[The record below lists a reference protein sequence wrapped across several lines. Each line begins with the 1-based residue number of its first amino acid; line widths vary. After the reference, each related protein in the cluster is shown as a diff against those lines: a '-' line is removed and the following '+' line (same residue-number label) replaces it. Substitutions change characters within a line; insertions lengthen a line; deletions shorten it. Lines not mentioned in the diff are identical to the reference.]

1 LLKVRA
7 KITFIPNSVK
17 DKSKPI
23 LTGKYA
29 FRPNHKFNFYKD
41 GFFIGQVMLN
51 RDDAIYFGDVRVV
64 EVWFIDE
71 FGVLRDNLKVG
82 TKWEL
87 KSLRNLVAN
96 GEVLE
101 ILEE

>member
-1 LLKVRA
+1 MLKVRA
-7 KITFIPNSVK
+7 KINFIPTSI

-29 FRPNHKFNFYKD
+29 FRPNHKFDFFND

-51 RDDAIYFGDVRVV
+51 RDDVIYWGDVRVV
-64 EVWFIDE
+64 EVWFIDG
-71 FGVLRDNLKVG
+71 FRLLSKQLKVG

-87 KSLRNLVAN
+87 KSAKDLIAV

-101 ILEE
+101 IIKEQ